1 MGVGVTVEEFEEAME
16 REVEVEA
23 MVATLVKS
31 DEEPLTH
38 DPEVVGELFEAWDS
52 VMDTSPVEG
61 DFEERYEG
69 GGFV

>member
-1 MGVGVTVEEFEEAME
+1 MEEFEEAME

-23 MVATLVKS
+23 MVASLVES

-38 DPEVVGELFEAWDS
+38 DPEAVGELCEAWDT

-61 DFEERYEG
+61 DFEERYKG